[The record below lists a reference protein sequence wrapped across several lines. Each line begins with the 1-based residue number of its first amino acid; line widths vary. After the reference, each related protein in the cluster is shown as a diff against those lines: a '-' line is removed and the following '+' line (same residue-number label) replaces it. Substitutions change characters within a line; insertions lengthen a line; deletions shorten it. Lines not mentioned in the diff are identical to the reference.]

1 MNIACAKIDAMLAS
15 FDHTISL
22 IAPAKI
28 NLALHVT
35 GRRDDGYHLLDS
47 LVVFARFGDRLDVT
61 KAVVDSFTISGPY
74 GADLP
79 GDESNLV
86 LKARDALRRH
96 YPEKATPVA
105 IHLEKYLPIASGI
118 GGGSSDAAAALRAL
132 TTLWGIEA
140 SLIELAALG
149 LPLGADVPM
158 CLHGEA
164 LIARGIGEDI
174 ERIAAFPRLPMVLVN
189 NGVTVSTPQVF
200 SALGRR
206 DNPPLPALPLRMGP
220 GDVCTYLAQTD
231 NHLFAA
237 TQKLAP
243 SINDSMQAL
252 IETNPLLARMS
263 GSGGTC
269 FAIYADDEMA
279 EAAAT
284 RLHKTQPDW
293 FVVATSTEGN

>member
-1 MNIACAKIDAMLAS
+1 MLAS

-61 KAVVDSFTISGPY
+61 KAAVDSFTISGPY

-86 LKARDALRRH
+86 LKARDALRH
-96 YPEKATPVA
+96 NYPDKATPVA

-132 TTLWGIEA
+132 TALWDVEA
-140 SLIELAALG
+140 TLIELAALG

-200 SALGRR
+200 SALSRR

-243 SINDSMQAL
+243 SINASMQAL
-252 IETNPLLARMS
+252 RETNPLLARMS

-284 RLHKTQPDW
+284 RLHQNQPDW

>member
-1 MNIACAKIDAMLAS
+1 MLAS
-15 FDHTISL
+15 PDHTISL
-22 IAPAKI
+22 TAPAKI

-47 LVVFARFGDRLDVT
+47 LVVFARFGDRLSVT
-61 KAVVDSFTISGPY
+61 KATADSFTLSGPY
-74 GADLP
+74 GMGLPAD
-79 GDESNLV
+79 DTNLV
-86 LKARDALRRH
+86 LRARDALRRQ
-96 YPEKATPVA
+96 YSERATPVA
-105 IHLEKYLPIASGI
+105 IHLEKHLPVASGI

-132 TTLWGIEA
+132 AALWAIEA
-140 SLIELAALG
+140 SLTDLAALG

-164 LIARGIGEDI
+164 LIARGIGEEI

-200 SALGRR
+200 SALTRR
-206 DNPPLPALPLRMGP
+206 DNPPLPALPPLTCLAEVCAYLR
-220 GDVCTYLAQTD
+220 QTD

-243 SINDSMQAL
+243 SINGSMQAL
-252 IETNPLLARMS
+252 LDTNPLLARMS

-269 FAIYADDEMA
+269 FALYSDDAAAD
-279 EAAAT
+279 AAAT
-284 RLHKTQPDW
+284 RLRQNQPAW
-293 FVVATSTEGN
+293 FIVATSSTMEGN

>member
-1 MNIACAKIDAMLAS
+1 MLAS

-61 KAVVDSFTISGPY
+61 KAAVDSFTISGPY

-96 YPEKATPVA
+96 YPEKAMPVA
-105 IHLEKYLPIASGI
+105 IHLEKHLPIASGI

-140 SLIELAALG
+140 SLTELAALG

-174 ERIAAFPRLPMVLVN
+174 ERIAAFPRLPVVLVN

-200 SALGRR
+200 SALSRR
-206 DNPPLPALPLRMGP
+206 DNPALPALPLRMAP
-220 GDVCTYLAQTD
+220 GDVCAYLGQTD

-252 IETNPLLARMS
+252 RETNPLLARMS

-269 FAIYADDEMA
+269 FAIYADDETA

-284 RLHKTQPDW
+284 RLRRNQPDW